1 MSEEAVMNAPAQS
14 ETCDCKNRT
23 NRRTLIGVVLAA
35 KMPKTV
41 VVTVVREFKH
51 PKYEKRV
58 RRTKHYAVHDEKG
71 EAKPGDQVEV
81 METRKLSKT
90 KNWRLVKILKKSE

>member
-1 MSEEAVMNAPAQS
+1 M
-14 ETCDCKNRT
+14 
-23 NRRTLIGVVLAA
+23 IGTVLSA
-35 KMPKTV
+35 KGSKTI
-41 VVTVVREFKH
+41 VVTVSRDFKH

-58 RRTKHYAVHDEKG
+58 RRTKHYAVHDEKN

-90 KNWRLVKILKKSE
+90 KNWRLLKVLKRVE